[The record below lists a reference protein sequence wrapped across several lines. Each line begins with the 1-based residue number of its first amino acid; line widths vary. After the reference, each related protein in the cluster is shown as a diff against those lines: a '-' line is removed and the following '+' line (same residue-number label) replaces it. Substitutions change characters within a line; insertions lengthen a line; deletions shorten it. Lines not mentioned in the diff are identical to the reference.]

1 MIMKMK
7 TTTVKP
13 ITTGII
19 IISRFIPVDSK
30 DSSSSE
36 IRLIKLK
43 ANQFSNLMILTVYY
57 IVLWSRLL
65 GLIVMGH
72 MISYLCL
79 LILALTRVGI

>member
-7 TTTVKP
+7 TTTSKP

-30 DSSSSE
+30 DSSSE